1 MKSTYSIWPVILIP
15 NNLPPWKWMKPSNLI
30 LSLLIPRPKAPCGD
44 MDVFLEPLV
53 VDMIEM
59 FVVGVRTYDAP
70 KRENFQLR
78 AAIVCT
84 V

>member
-1 MKSTYSIWPVILIP
+1 
-15 NNLPPWKWMKPSNLI
+15 
-30 LSLLIPRPKAPCGD
+30 